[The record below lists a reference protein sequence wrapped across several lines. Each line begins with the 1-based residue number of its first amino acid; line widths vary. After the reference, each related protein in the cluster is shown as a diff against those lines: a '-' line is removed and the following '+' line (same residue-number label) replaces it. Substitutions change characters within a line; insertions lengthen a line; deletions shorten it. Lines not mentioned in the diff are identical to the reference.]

1 MLGSIREA
9 MAHHH
14 RSYVI
19 TCHGDWWVFLCTN
32 VLAELTQYR
41 PHVVAEIFQGIAWLH
56 SRDSL
61 AASISQNTW
70 YIIFLSA
77 SVFTNIF
84 CTVSIIYR
92 IITLSGYAKAL
103 KTYHGIL
110 EILVESALLYT
121 VIYLIQIGLRV
132 YGTYFASRWDPRF
145 LYGQS
150 LTNVITV
157 CVSSSTILN
166 SILLLLPGNR
176 SNSHHRT
183 RSSRPRPSK

>member
-1 MLGSIREA
+1 MLFNCSRHLKIWRCWVLFGRRWLIILVPTLSLA
-9 MAHHH
+9 MGIGEYFFVPTFSTSPAQH
-14 RSYVI
+14 RSRI
-19 TCHGDWWVFLCTN
+19 
-32 VLAELTQYR
+32 
-41 PHVVAEIFQGIAWLH
+41 VAETFQGIAWLH

-92 IITLSGYAKAL
+92 ILTLSGYAKAL

-157 CVSSSTILN
+157 CVFLLFSTQY
-166 SILLLLPGNR
+166 LLL
-176 SNSHHRT
+176 
-183 RSSRPRPSK
+183 